1 MTKKNPGVTKA
12 EILEAMA
19 EVAAEGLVQVRCT
32 RGHVLS
38 PAQLRAATCP
48 TCGHID
54 PWTGVQY
61 RSLAS

>member
-19 EVAAEGLVQVRCT
+19 EVAAEGLVRCT
-32 RGHVLS
+32 GGHVLS
-38 PAQLRAATCP
+38 PAQSRAATCP
-48 TCGHID
+48 TCGKID

-61 RSLAS
+61 RCLAS